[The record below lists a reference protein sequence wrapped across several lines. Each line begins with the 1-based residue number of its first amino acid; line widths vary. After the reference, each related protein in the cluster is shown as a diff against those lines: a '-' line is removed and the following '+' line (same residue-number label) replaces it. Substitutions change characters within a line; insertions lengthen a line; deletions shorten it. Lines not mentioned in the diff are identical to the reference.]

1 MRRQKFFG
9 YWVVAYCFVLMFLIF
24 TMIKSLHSL
33 FLVPVTESL
42 HMERSAFS
50 LVFTI
55 TGISLALALPVISKL
70 LSRYPIKLIVSISVL
85 LVACGFSSFALA
97 EKSWQFYCIAI
108 IVGIGTAGCTNVVVA
123 LLINNWFIDHK
134 GLALGIAF
142 TGSGFGAAIL
152 APVLSKFLVSYGWQF
167 SYVFFGCFIGVVCIP
182 LTWLWAYKKPSDK
195 KQTPYQLLDSKKIE
209 QCIKT
214 EDGPELKEIKNKP
227 FFWLYL
233 SAIFFCSIALG
244 GVHMHL
250 PAYLTDIG
258 HSAAFVSFVYSTQ
271 AVCLI
276 GGKVLLGMIFDSRGS
291 KMGILFLGVTFCLAL
306 ICLILAKAPIL
317 AIAFAL
323 SYGCGATFSSVGVS
337 YLTSSFFGQKGYAD
351 ILSIANI
358 FYVLGAAIGP
368 LISGA
373 VYDSMGSYQ
382 TIWQIYC
389 VVFGVASILLWLVK
403 NYLEK
408 NLQKQWC

>member
-1 MRRQKFFG
+1 MPRQKFFG
-9 YWVVAYCFVLMFLIF
+9 YWVVIYCFMLMFLIF

-42 HMERSAFS
+42 QMERRAFS

-55 TGISLALALPVISKL
+55 TGISVALALPIISKL
-70 LSRYPIKLIVSISVL
+70 LNRYPVKRVISVCVL
-85 LVACGFSSFALA
+85 LASCGFASFALA
-97 EKSWQFYCIAI
+97 KTSWQFYIIAV
-108 IVGIGTAGCTNVVVA
+108 IVGVGTAGCTNVVIA

-152 APVLSKFLVSYGWQF
+152 APVLTTLLTQYGWQLTYLF
-167 SYVFFGCFIGVVCIP
+167 CGILMGVICFP
-182 LTWLWAYKKPSDK
+182 LTWLLAYKKPSEK
-195 KQTPYQLLDSKKIE
+195 KQQPYQDLKGNRAE
-209 QCIKT
+209 QCIKV
-214 EDGPELKEIKNKP
+214 DVGPELQEIRMKP
-227 FFWLYL
+227 FFWIYL
-233 SAIFFCSIALG
+233 LAIFLCSVAVG
-244 GVHMHL
+244 GVHMHI

-271 AVCLI
+271 AICLI
-276 GGKVLLGMIFDSRGS
+276 GGKVLLGMIFDARGS
-291 KMGILFLGVTFCLAL
+291 KMGILFLGFSFCLAL
-306 ICLILAKAPIL
+306 ICFTMAKEPIL

-337 YLTSSFFGQKGYAD
+337 YLTSSFFGQKGYAE

-368 LISGA
+368 LISGM

-382 TIWQIYC
+382 TIWQVYC
-389 VVFGVASILLWLVK
+389 VLFAFASVLLWMVK
-403 NYLEK
+403 SYLEK
-408 NLQKQWC
+408 DLQEQWC